1 MKQTLQ
7 LKLGQS
13 LAMTPQ
19 LQQAIRL
26 LQLPTIELQAEIQ
39 QIIESNPMLDIED
52 DINSQTDD
60 NKNSENEQASDSKQE
75 ASSDTDHFDEDT
87 TEFQI
92 SQANTQEF
100 GDDDVFKNPWENNQ
114 SVSKAS
120 KNTGEEQRDIFE
132 NHSDTGNSLNEHLLW
147 QLNLSSLTER
157 DFSIAEEIID
167 AINEDG
173 YLDEGID
180 EIFTSLQ
187 KNLEELEK
195 DEVLAVLN
203 FVQNLDPIGVAATDA
218 SECLLLQLKTFP
230 EDTAGLTVA
239 IDIVS
244 NYIELLANR
253 DYARLRKLTKADD
266 AELKNAETLIQ
277 SLNPRPGAGINKTRI
292 EYIVPDVYVGKHKD
306 KWQVSLNPDLSPKVN
321 INNTYAGLIKRAD
334 KSEANT
340 YLKNNLQEARWFLK
354 SLESRN
360 DTILK
365 VATCIVEHQ
374 HAFFDYGDEAMK
386 PLVLRS
392 IAEIVDMHESTISRV
407 TNQKY
412 MHTPRGIFEFK
423 YFFSSHVGTSDGGE
437 CSATAIRAV
446 IKKLIAEENTSKPLS
461 DSKIAAILGEQ
472 GINVAR
478 RTVAKYRESLQI
490 PASNERKRLT

>member
-52 DINSQTDD
+52 EISAQTEETKDDEQTLD
-60 NKNSENEQASDSKQE
+60 NKQETASDADS
-75 ASSDTDHFDEDT
+75 FDEDS

-92 SQANTQEF
+92 SQASSQEF
-100 GDDDVFKNPWENNQ
+100 GDDDVFQNPWENNQ
-114 SVSKAS
+114 ATSKAT
-120 KNTGEEQRDIFE
+120 KNNDDQQRDIFE
-132 NHSDTGNSLNEHLLW
+132 NHGETGSSLNEHLMW

-157 DFSIAEEIID
+157 DFSIAEAIID
-167 AINEDG
+167 SINEDG
-173 YLDEGID
+173 YLIENADS
-180 EIFTSLQ
+180 IFTSLEST
-187 KNLEELEK
+187 LEELEK

-203 FVQNLDPIGVAATDA
+203 FVQNLDPVGVAATDT
-218 SECLLLQLKTFP
+218 SECLLLQLKILP
-230 EDTAGLTVA
+230 EETEGLQTA
-239 IDIVS
+239 IEIVTQ
-244 NYIELLANR
+244 YIELLANR
-253 DYARLRKLTKADD
+253 DYSRLRKLTKASDD
-266 AELKNAETLIQ
+266 ELKSAETLIQ
-277 SLNPRPGAGINKTRI
+277 SLNPRPGSCISKARI
-292 EYIVPDVYVGKHKD
+292 EYIVPDVYVGKHKG
-306 KWQVSLNPDLSPKVN
+306 KWRVSLNPDLSPKVN
-321 INNTYAGLIKRAD
+321 INNTYASLIKRAD

-374 HAFFDYGDEAMK
+374 HAFLDYGDEAMK

-392 IAEIVDMHESTISRV
+392 IADILDMHESTISRV

-423 YFFSSHVGTSDGGE
+423 YFFSSHVSTSDGGE
-437 CSATAIRAV
+437 CSATAIRAI
-446 IKKLIAEENTSKPLS
+446 IKKLINEEDTAKPLS
-461 DSKIAAILGEQ
+461 DSKIAGILLEQ
-472 GINVAR
+472 GVNVAR
-478 RTVAKYRESLQI
+478 RTVAKYRESLLI
-490 PASNERKRLT
+490 PASNERKRLI

>member
-1 MKQTLQ
+1 
-7 LKLGQS
+7 
-13 LAMTPQ
+13 MTPQ

-52 DINSQTDD
+52 EI
-60 NKNSENEQASDSKQE
+60 SEQLDAKSDSSDDENQAKQE
-75 ASSDTDHFDEDT
+75 STSDDYDEDT

-92 SQANTQEF
+92 SQANSQEF
-100 GDDDVFKNPWENNQ
+100 GDDDALKDPWENNITNAT
-114 SVSKAS
+114 KLG
-120 KNTGEEQRDIFE
+120 KNNSEPDRDLFE
-132 NHSDTGNSLNEHLLW
+132 NHGETSSSLNEHLMW
-147 QLNLSSLTER
+147 QLNLSTLTER
-157 DFSIAEEIID
+157 DYSIAEAIID

-173 YLDEGID
+173 YLTEDID
-180 EIFTSLQ
+180 SIFTSLQ
-187 KNLEELEK
+187 TRLEELEK

-203 FVQNLDPIGVAATDA
+203 FVQNLDPIGVAAANTA
-218 SECLLLQLKTFP
+218 ECLHLQLRNFP
-230 EDTAGLTVA
+230 EDTPGLDTA
-239 IDIVS
+239 RDIVC

-266 AELKNAETLIQ
+266 EMLKLAEKLIQ
-277 SLNPRPGAGINKTRI
+277 SLNPRPGSCISKSRV
-292 EYIVPDVYVGKHKD
+292 EYIVPDVYVGKHKG

-321 INNTYAGLIKRAD
+321 INNTYASLIKRAD

-365 VATCIVEHQ
+365 VANCIIEHQ
-374 HAFFDYGDEAMK
+374 HSFLDYGEEAMK
-386 PLVLRS
+386 PLVLRD
-392 IAEIVDMHESTISRV
+392 IAEILDMHESTISRV

-423 YFFSSHVGTSDGGE
+423 YFFSSHVSTADGGE

-446 IKKLIAEENTSKPLS
+446 IKKLIAEENTLKPFS
-461 DSKIAAILGEQ
+461 DSKIATILAEQ

-478 RTVAKYRESLQI
+478 RTVAKYRESLLI
-490 PASNERKRLT
+490 PASNERKRLL